1 MPLSTYARSETT
13 IRYYEDTLTMYDML
27 LQEAQAAA
35 PALEPPAAAAL
46 AVGLA
51 AFGAGY
57 AERGIGAAAM
67 GAIAED
73 EDLFVNGLILTVLPE
88 TLVILALVVV
98 FLV

>member
-1 MPLSTYARSETT
+1 MFDIATQLATVA
-13 IRYYEDTLTMYDML
+13 
-27 LQEAQAAA
+27 LQNQAAA
-35 PALEPPAAAAL
+35 PAIPAGAAAAL

-57 AERGIGAAAM
+57 AERGIGAAAV

-73 EDLFVNGLILTVLPE
+73 ESLFVNALILTVLPE
-88 TLVILALVVV
+88 TLVILALVAI

>member
-1 MPLSTYARSETT
+1 MIEAIEPLMTALQSE
-13 IRYYEDTLTMYDML
+13 
-27 LQEAQAAA
+27 AAAA
-35 PALEPPAAAAL
+35 PAIPPTAAAAL

-73 EDLFVNGLILTVLPE
+73 EDLFVNGLIFTVLPE

>member
-1 MPLSTYARSETT
+1 MLELITAFATFVLQQAGEKAYA
-13 IRYYEDTLTMYDML
+13 I
-27 LQEAQAAA
+27 
-35 PALEPPAAAAL
+35 PPTAAAAI

-57 AERGIGAAAM
+57 AERGIGAAAV

-73 EDLFVNGLILTVLPE
+73 DDMFGRGLILTVLPE

-98 FLV
+98 FVV